1 VTTTNQSLRSITRAI
16 GVLSG
21 ALVLTTGCGDA
32 VDHRPAAWEYISPA
46 IIQPNCATT
55 SCHSRAAAVAGLDF
69 STPEHGYTSL
79 TALWV
84 WIVDPNGTPENGCRP
99 YGDEF
104 VCQRNH
110 RPLVTPFDPAQSR
123 LVHMLKAEGAAR
135 MPPDRPLPLADIALI
150 ERWILDGARKSL
162 DDTGRD
168 AAMPRDGPGDGTGPD
183 GASTDGATSDGMTA
197 GDASSSSNDAGDGGL
212 PDGDGAVE
220 AASGDAA
227 GATDAG

>member
-1 VTTTNQSLRSITRAI
+1 MTTTNQSLRSIACAI
-16 GVLSG
+16 GFLSG
-21 ALVLTTGCGDA
+21 ALVLAPGCGDA

-69 STPEHGYTSL
+69 STPDHGYTSL

-110 RPLVTPFDPAQSR
+110 RPLVTAFDPAQSR
-123 LVHMLKAEGAAR
+123 LVHMLRAEGTAR
-135 MPPDRPLPLADIALI
+135 MPPDRPLPQADIALI
-150 ERWILDGARKSL
+150 EHWILNGARKSL
-162 DDTGRD
+162 GDTGRD
-168 AAMPRDGPGDGTGPD
+168 AASPLD
-183 GASTDGATSDGMTA
+183 GAGDGATGDGMTA
-197 GDASSSSNDAGDGGL
+197 GDGSSSNNEAGDGGQR
-212 PDGDGAVE
+212 
-220 AASGDAA
+220 
-227 GATDAG
+227 